1 MHRSH
6 SFWYWRHSKLV
17 ATVCEVMLEFS
28 LYLAHHSKLRVRKAF
43 QKMAARVTARAPLI
57 PRRNRPHQRGRR
69 TEAHQLSGHGCD
81 TVGRE
86 RCTVKHTFA
95 YKSPRTQTLSKRTS
109 TWQAFQSPPRRSPR
123 TCTLSSSCSP
133 PLSVQRATCNP
144 PNPSPRSSLPA
155 LLYIHHQLIP
165 FASSPA
171 TSNQSPDFHR
181 RKQAR
186 P

>member
-6 SFWYWRHSKLV
+6 SFWYWHHSKLV
-17 ATVCEVMLEFS
+17 AAVCEVMLEFS
-28 LYLAHHSKLRVRKAF
+28 LYLAHHSKLTVRKAF

-81 TVGRE
+81 TVDGERE
-86 RCTVKHTFA
+86 MYSETVTFA
-95 YKSPRTQTLSKRTS
+95 SKSPRTLSKGTS

-133 PLSVQRATCNP
+133 PLSLSSRASNQPQKPLPEIITFYISISSSPHSHHHLQRAINP
-144 PNPSPRSSLPA
+144 QIFTAGNR
-155 LLYIHHQLIP
+155 QGR
-165 FASSPA
+165 
-171 TSNQSPDFHR
+171 N
-181 RKQAR
+181 
-186 P
+186 